1 MSDRDK
7 TLLDMKMNLNSMMKM
22 CFISAVIVEL
32 FLNFGLFSGIC
43 NNKNI
48 FSFLNLCYWIM
59 AIALLFSDKRIIG
72 IIIIT
77 LGLLKCFVCGD
88 NPTFQYFDKV
98 ISLTNIIYIGVTT
111 VFFEKIKYRFAGRY
125 L

>member
-43 NNKNI
+43 NNKDI

-59 AIALLFSDKRIIG
+59 AIVLLFPIKGLSVLSLLHWDCLNVLYVVIILLFSI
-72 IIIIT
+72 
-77 LGLLKCFVCGD
+77 
-88 NPTFQYFDKV
+88 
-98 ISLTNIIYIGVTT
+98 LT
-111 VFFEKIKYRFAGRY
+111 K